1 MHAIMNIAE
10 VRLARSILG
19 SLIVAS
25 VAIFSLSGIVVALSV
40 KSMIVLQADA
50 RVRANDTGK
59 RNGNVGFI
67 SLDRIFLGVTD
78 SKELNGVIIG
88 EAIFFGTIKNSIF
101 TNLNKKFIQAIV
113 EGVIEVDGD
122 GSHCRKCWMII

>member
-50 RVRANDTGK
+50 RVRANDAGK
-59 RNGNVGFI
+59 RNGNVGFF
-67 SLDRIFLGVTD
+67 SLDSSFLGVVD
-78 SKELNGVIIG
+78 SKELNGVMIG
-88 EAIFFGTIKNSIF
+88 EAIFFGTK
-101 TNLNKKFIQAIV
+101 
-113 EGVIEVDGD
+113 
-122 GSHCRKCWMII
+122 